1 MKKKLED
8 LPSNWKEII
17 LSVASEGGLN
27 VHFQNALGVSR
38 RNYDDLKKEYPEFEE
53 TIEHGKRVSE
63 EWWVNKA
70 IRAFEG
76 EKSKMFNQHLWA
88 FVMKNRFNENWKE
101 KTEMDITSKGK
112 EVNTTPIQI
121 EIIKSQDK

>member
-27 VHFQNALGVSR
+27 IHFQNALGLSR
-38 RNYDDLKKEYPEFEE
+38 RNYSELKEHYPEFDDA
-53 TIEHGKRVSE
+53 IEHGKRVSE